1 MENTW
6 KNNLDNGVT
15 EITNYQFT
23 ISNKIWIQH

>member
-15 EITNYQFT
+15 EIANYQFT